1 MNLSMIEI
9 HIDILELSHN
19 LFRCGRG
26 KGYYDTYLQNLTETQ
41 VTHTLKYIGS
51 VKCFKKPWVLF
62 IEYSWARDLKTSARV
77 VIP

>member
-1 MNLSMIEI
+1 MNLSNIEI

-41 VTHTLKYIGS
+41 V
-51 VKCFKKPWVLF
+51 
-62 IEYSWARDLKTSARV
+62 
-77 VIP
+77 IP